1 MLFRRALTQI
11 SPQNFSPDSKTKCL
25 QLRLS
30 TEFPSILEEIKQ
42 KHTLI
47 FQLYGEPG
55 SGCSTLVQGL
65 CQHLCEIEHIAE
77 KEILYLSLNQ
87 YCNEKSLWEFMSDLA
102 KERNYKEQATF
113 FSATSEKKDEKIKR
127 FLGFFNFKVVCFDN
141 ADCNDGLV
149 ESFLEHLV
157 CSKIK
162 TFIIGTQ
169 TRQIQTNEQ
178 VSTIE
183 VRGLNLSTAQE
194 LFKKLCPS
202 CAYEDGQISSLC
214 GILKYNPIAINFFCA
229 LVNSHK
235 LDATQLQLSKGER
248 QVDMFALDWILDY
261 IKQSLGPS
269 YISILYQL
277 CHLRRPLP
285 MTEVTP
291 EISKLMELNLL
302 TVKKEGS
309 VNFIAIDLC
318 LQKHLSHRKDNKTAK
333 DTVNETADFSVLE
346 CWLSLVSNK
355 LQRLVQDAEENA
367 WPFVPE
373 KWQFIQNVGKE
384 ENYNVKELLTS
395 RNIHVGFLTEL
406 QILQEC
412 LYHAYVEEN
421 FKKMA
426 ALVLVLDRFLYWQGE
441 GKIAMDIVDHI
452 QSRSPQTAIAPQ
464 LVIRR
469 VRFMKSNGSLQEAE
483 ETLNRLLQAKSRI
496 GQWKY
501 RKEDDFHLVSGVCV
515 QIKGEIQYRLGLWSK
530 GAALLIQSL
539 GFFGSLP
546 QPDKKG
552 LASSYGLLSLC
563 LRNMTVQDYAVLA
576 QTFGLFQCHPL
587 LAAYFSGQEA
597 AKMSVYA
604 PMLFLRNICQAGE
617 VLLEFLNLIPDKN
630 EKQHL
635 LKIAIEDLKDSI
647 QAHQSY
653 ASLTSREQFY
663 LLVCAVYKISLAL
676 FQIGSNEDKEK
687 GMKLKDLSTELYEH
701 YCSSSDRVSITKTVI
716 GVVDQC
722 LSLLGLQAFSQDNLA
737 NAGEVLVNYFK
748 MRKTMRQRQNTSLSS
763 VGFFDNLVKPD
774 VLSVPRVSKQNQ
786 RNQDL
791 KKTVDQCTG
800 TAEIQEEQQVHQ
812 DQALDGTVD
821 RCTGTAEIQEEQQ
834 VHQDQTLD
842 GTVDRHTGTAEIQE
856 EQQVHQDQTLD
867 GTVDQCTGTA
877 EIQEEQQVH
886 QDQTLDGTVD
896 RCTGIAEIQEE
907 QREHQTLPKL
917 PEQSIFQTVDQPA
930 QTNIN
935 AMEEGGQEIVVQSL
949 ADEAANLPWK
959 TMEPLTADKR
969 LVGQQ
974 KTANVKANRVKD
986 GTLWKYDYP
995 SSQWRGQSTM
1005 VYIGDQLKLAK
1016 GKEGK
1021 QRDVYTVE
1029 FINQDEQLGRY
1040 VAKRYR
1046 KSKYQTMQQ
1055 YQNDVLSQMT
1065 AKQYVAL
1072 FNQQL
1077 YQKAAG
1083 APVGDIQFLPV
1094 VLLQLVNSNG
1104 QTEIFNAEP
1113 YMSGE
1118 FIKLTNNT
1126 DWINKHRRTDLVL
1139 AYSHFTYQ
1147 ASDGKLIIVDIQG
1160 WAPLDNQGCTFL
1172 TDPQIHSTVYKC
1184 FGTGNFGKEG
1194 YDNFWKMHSEC
1205 NQICKM
1211 LKLKRPFNK

>member
-1 MLFRRALTQI
+1 MIIILRLTFIHLGSDRSIQYLTLMLFKRALTQI
-11 SPQNFSPDSKTKCL
+11 SPQNFVPDSKTKCL
-25 QLRLS
+25 QLSLS
-30 TEFPSILEEIKQ
+30 NEFSSILEEIKQ

-47 FQLYGEPG
+47 FQLFGEPG

-77 KEILYLSLNQ
+77 KEILYLSLNGC
-87 YCNEKSLWEFMSDLA
+87 CNEKSLWEFMSDLA
-102 KERNYKEQATF
+102 KERNHKEQATF

-169 TRQIQTNEQ
+169 TRQIQTNAQ

-248 QVDMFALDWILDY
+248 RVDMFALDWILDY
-261 IKQSLGPS
+261 IKQSLEPS

-309 VNFIAIDLC
+309 VNVIAIDSC
-318 LQKHLSHRKDNKTAK
+318 LQKYLSCKRDMNTDKDA
-333 DTVNETADFSVLE
+333 VQQTADFSVLK
-346 CWLSLVSNK
+346 CWLSLVCFK
-355 LQRLVQDAEENA
+355 LQNLVQDAEGNA
-367 WPFVPE
+367 WPFVEE
-373 KWQFIQNVGKE
+373 KWQFAREVSKE
-384 ENYNVKELLTS
+384 ENYNVQDLLTS
-395 RNIHVGFLTEL
+395 KNHDVPSLTEL
-406 QILQEC
+406 QILQVR
-412 LYHAYVEEN
+412 LSFFLLRIQMKGAHFRVAVIYYPFVVPKYN
-421 FKKMA
+421 IVKYIINVIN
-426 ALVLVLDRFLYWQGE
+426 VLR
-441 GKIAMDIVDHI
+441 
-452 QSRSPQTAIAPQ
+452 
-464 LVIRR
+464 
-469 VRFMKSNGSLQEAE
+469 MKSFSSCIHTHRQCFA
-483 ETLNRLLQAKSRI
+483 R
-496 GQWKY
+496 
-501 RKEDDFHLVSGVCV
+501 
-515 QIKGEIQYRLGLWSK
+515 
-530 GAALLIQSL
+530 
-539 GFFGSLP
+539 
-546 QPDKKG
+546 
-552 LASSYGLLSLC
+552 SYGILCRC
-563 LRNMTVQDYAVLA
+563 LRNMTITDYNTFA
-576 QTFGLFQCHPL
+576 QTFGLVTCHPL
-587 LAAYFSGQEA
+587 LAAYFCSQEA
-597 AKMSVYA
+597 AEWSSYT
-604 PMLFLRNICQAGE
+604 PLFFVRHTYQAGE
-617 VLLEFLNLIPDKN
+617 VLFEYLILIPDKN

-635 LKIAIEDLKDSI
+635 LRIAIEDLKDSI

-653 ASLTSREQFY
+653 PSLTSREQFY
-663 LLVCAVYKISLAL
+663 LLVCAVYRISLAL

-701 YCSSSDRVSITKTVI
+701 YCLSSDRVPLTNTMT
-716 GVVDQC
+716 GMVDQC
-722 LSLLGLQAFSQDNLA
+722 LSLLGLKAFSQDNLA
-737 NAGEVLVNYFK
+737 NAGDVLVNYFK
-748 MRKTMRQRQNTSLSS
+748 MRKTVRQNENYRLSS
-763 VGFFDNLVKPD
+763 VGFFENLNKHEIRNEV
-774 VLSVPRVSKQNQ
+774 RVANFTKSKNAQQNL
-786 RNQDL
+786 RNQVL
-791 KKTVDQCTG
+791 KKTVDHDLCL
-800 TAEIQEEQQVHQ
+800 AKMQEEQAQEGH
-812 DQALDGTVD
+812 TVD
-821 RCTGTAEIQEEQQ
+821 RCADTAEMQEEQ
-834 VHQDQTLD
+834 
-842 GTVDRHTGTAEIQE
+842 AQE
-856 EQQVHQDQTLD
+856 GH
-867 GTVDQCTGTA
+867 TVDQCTDTA
-877 EIQEEQQVH
+877 EMQEEKPQGH
-886 QDQTLDGTVD
+886 TVD
-896 RCTGIAEIQEE
+896 RCADTAEKSSEE
-907 QREHQTLPKL
+907 QALQTRATLEKL
-917 PEQSIFQTVDQPA
+917 SSMT
-930 QTNIN
+930 
-935 AMEEGGQEIVVQSL
+935 MEKGEGMVMQSL
-949 ADEAANLPWK
+949 ENEAASLIRASQ
-959 TMEPLTADKR
+959 TMPFFPLDELKA
-969 LVGQQ
+969 
-974 KTANVKANRVKD
+974 ANSKSNRVKD
-986 GTLWKYDYP
+986 AILWKYDYP
-995 SSQWRGQSTM
+995 TSQWRGQSTM

-1016 GKEGK
+1016 EKEGSH
-1021 QRDVYTVE
+1021 RDVYAVE
-1029 FINQDEQLGRY
+1029 FINENEQRRRY

-1046 KSKYQTMQQ
+1046 KYKTMQQ
-1055 YQNDVLSQMT
+1055 YQNDVLSQMK

-1083 APVGDIQFLPV
+1083 VPVGDIQFLPV

-1194 YDNFWKMHSEC
+1194 YDNFWKMHPEC
-1205 NQICKM
+1205 NKICKM
-1211 LKLKRPFNK
+1211 LGLERPPYK